1 MLNFGA
7 ISAPPAAERIEYM
20 DNGKIAD
27 SLMELAPVAGKAY
40 KQLLQDNDTA
50 VEAIAKLEI
59 ELEEAKKRAD
69 AAEYEQGRLKRKIMQ
84 MEAEEAEQQGVVGGL
99 KDTLRAHNAVFASV
113 LQTVGEISISQDAVN
128 AAFADR
134 AQVMSAYDDESR
146 TYRLRTVQA
155 EE

>member
-20 DNGKIAD
+20 DSGVSGKNRA
-27 SLMELAPVAGKAY
+27 E
-40 KQLLQDNDTA
+40 
-50 VEAIAKLEI
+50 KLEI

-69 AAEYEQGRLKRKIMQ
+69 AAEYEQGRLERKIGQ
-84 MEAEEAEQQGVVGGL
+84 LEAEAAEQQGVVGGL
-99 KDTLRAHNAVFASV
+99 KDTLRAHNAVFAAV
-113 LQTVGEISISQDAVN
+113 LRMVGEISISQDAVN

-155 EE
+155 KE